1 MPRFSDKPVRRSQLI
16 SPFGVGA
23 MIDFPKDVALMI
35 AGLDAWPEAKMGSS
49 EEILYEER
57 LQARLGVS
65 HFRLPPDYESKGFK
79 IPSVR
84 FPRWHYCP
92 VCKIMEKV
100 ALYRAG
106 KVLLCRHCDREK
118 SRKIRVIPVRFI
130 TVCSQGHI
138 DDFPFDEWAH
148 RIKAKTLDETHILRY
163 TAGKS
168 STLGGIRIACSCGA
182 SFNMQD
188 AFSKEV
194 FNNMGIKC
202 SGHRPWLG
210 QVDEDYGCG
219 NSIQT
224 SQRGASNIYFPV
236 VYSSIYLP
244 LWAEKT
250 DTSIVKLLDNPKI
263 WRLLTCELEDGTI
276 PKDKCELLAADRNI
290 DADKLHRAAVR
301 KYEGKE
307 NDQNIDEESFR
318 YAEYEA
324 FLNERG
330 DFNTDLYVSKQNIN
344 GYEGW
349 IKDFFENIVLIEKL
363 RETRALSGFTR
374 LIPPGERDDSGDTDR
389 SQDIKVSA
397 EIRWLPAIIVR
408 GEGIFLEFKEDAL
421 NKWIEG
427 AGVEERI
434 KPLMIKFNKS
444 RIERG
449 MPSVEY
455 GAKFFFLHTFAHML
469 IKQLCFDC
477 GYGSAALRER
487 IYCDF
492 QSPENRMQGILIY
505 TAAGDSEGTMGGLVR
520 QGEANRLEKIIQRAL
535 QDAMWCG
542 ADPIC
547 IESPGQG
554 TNNSNLAACHN
565 CCLLPE
571 TSCEQGNRF
580 LDRALLAGL
589 PEDRTAGLFFYGKGH
604 SSLQSIFR
612 I

>member
-1 MPRFSDKPVRRSQLI
+1 MARYSDKPVRRSQLI

-23 MIDFPKDVALMI
+23 MIDFPKDVALMV
-35 AGLDAWPEAKMGSS
+35 AGLDAWPEANMVSS
-49 EEILYEER
+49 EEIFYEER
-57 LQARLGVS
+57 LQARLGVN
-65 HFRLPPDYESKGFK
+65 HFRLPPDYESTGFK
-79 IPSVR
+79 IPAVR

-100 ALYRAG
+100 ALFRGG
-106 KVLLCRHCDREK
+106 KALFCRHCERDK
-118 SRKIRVIPVRFI
+118 NRKIRLIPVRFI

-148 RIKAKTLDETHILRY
+148 RIKTKAPDETHILRY

-168 STLGGIRIACSCGA
+168 STLGGIRISCSCGA

-188 AFSKEV
+188 AFDKSV
-194 FNNMGIKC
+194 FDRMGIKC

-210 QVDEDYGCG
+210 QADGDYGCG
-219 NSIQT
+219 NDIQT

-250 DTSIVKLLDNPKI
+250 PASITRALENQRNWQKI
-263 WRLLTCELEDGTI
+263 TCSLEDGKI
-276 PKDKCELLAADRNI
+276 SKDTCDVFATALGLDEEKFY
-290 DADKLHRAAVR
+290 RAAVR
-301 KYEGKE
+301 KYEEKE
-307 NDQNIDEESFR
+307 SGQDIDEESFR

-330 DFNTDLYVSKQNIN
+330 DFNTDLYVSKQNIE
-344 GYEGW
+344 GYEDW
-349 IKDFFENIVLIEKL
+349 IKDFFGNIVLIEKL
-363 RETRALSGFTR
+363 RETRALGSFTR
-374 LIPPGERDDSGDTDR
+374 LIPPGEQDDTGNADR
-389 SQDIKVSA
+389 SQDIKISD

-408 GEGIFLEFKEDAL
+408 GEGIFLELKEDVL
-421 NKWIEG
+421 NKWIENSG
-427 AGVEERI
+427 AEERI
-434 KPLMIKFNKS
+434 QALMRKFNQS

-449 MPSVEY
+449 ITSVEH

-487 IYCDF
+487 IYCEE
-492 QSPENRMQGILIY
+492 QSQESRMQGILIY

-520 QGEANRLEKIIQRAL
+520 QGETGRLEKIIQRAL

-554 TNNSNLAACHN
+554 TGNSNLAACHN

-580 LDRALLAGL
+580 LDRSLVVGL
-589 PEDRTAGLFFYGKGH
+589 PEDRTKGFFY
-604 SSLQSIFR
+604 SLLAQKKS
-612 I
+612 

>member
-1 MPRFSDKPVRRSQLI
+1 MARFSDKPVRRSQLI

-23 MIDFPKDVALMI
+23 MIDFPKDVALMV
-35 AGLDAWPEAKMGSS
+35 AGLDAWPEANMSSS
-49 EEILYEER
+49 EEIIHEER
-57 LQARLGVS
+57 LQARLGVN
-65 HFRLPPDYESKGFK
+65 HFRLPPDYDSTGFK
-79 IPSVR
+79 IPAVR

-92 VCKIMEKV
+92 VCKTMEKIS
-100 ALYRAG
+100 LFRGG
-106 KVLLCRHCDREK
+106 KVLLCRHCERNK
-118 SRKIRVIPVRFI
+118 SRKVRLIPVRFI

-148 RIKAKTLDETHILRY
+148 RGKSKNPDEDHILKY

-168 STLGGIRIACSCGA
+168 STLGGIRISCSCGA
-182 SFNMQD
+182 GFSMQD
-188 AFSKEV
+188 AFDKNV
-194 FNNMGIKC
+194 FNRMGIKC
-202 SGHRPWLG
+202 NGHRPWLG
-210 QVDEDYGCG
+210 QADGDYGCG
-219 NSIQT
+219 NDIQT

-250 DTSIVKLLDNPKI
+250 PTNIVRALEKEKTWTNI
-263 WRLLTCELEDGTI
+263 TCSLEDGKI
-276 PKDKCELLAADRNI
+276 SKDTCDVIADAL
-290 DADKLHRAAVR
+290 DLDSEKFYRAAVR

-307 NDQNIDEESFR
+307 NSDDIDEESFR

-330 DFNTDLYVSKQNIN
+330 DFNTDLYVSKQDIE
-344 GYEGW
+344 GYSGW
-349 IKDFFENIVLIEKL
+349 IRDFFENIVLIEKL
-363 RETRALSGFTR
+363 RETRALGGFTR
-374 LIPPGERDDSGDTDR
+374 LIPPGERDDAGDADR
-389 SQDIKVSA
+389 SQDIKISD

-408 GEGIFLEFKEDAL
+408 GEGIFLEFKENAL
-421 NKWIEG
+421 NRWLENSG
-427 AGVEERI
+427 AEKRI
-434 KPLMIKFNKS
+434 QDLIKKFNQS
-444 RIERG
+444 RNERG
-449 MPSVEY
+449 ITSVEH
-455 GAKFFFLHTFAHML
+455 GAKFFLLHTFAHML

-487 IYCDF
+487 IYCEE
-492 QSPENRMQGILIY
+492 QSPENKMQGILIY

-520 QGEANRLEKIIQRAL
+520 QGETGRIEKIIQRAL

-554 TNNSNLAACHN
+554 TGNSNLAACHN

-580 LDRALLAGL
+580 LDRALLVGL
-589 PEDRTAGLFFYGKGH
+589 PEDRTKGFFYPLLNKK
-604 SSLQSIFR
+604 
-612 I
+612 